1 MAIALGGGANSAN
14 LEQAKAA
21 WQRLPPNLRGA
32 LLVTLAAIG
41 FTLVWT
47 LAKVL
52 AGRGMHPFQISFG
65 RALFSLLALMPFV
78 LRGGLRPFRTRH
90 PWMHLTRAA
99 SGAIAMLFGF
109 YALVNLPLA
118 EVTALGF
125 TTPLFTVLF
134 AALVLNEGVGWRRW
148 SAVAVGFIGMLI
160 IVKPGA
166 AALQVD
172 ALYAI
177 GSAMLV
183 AFSITLVKRFPAS
196 ESQTVLLFYVFFASI
211 LVCALPAQSVWR
223 PMDGVEWLM
232 LIAIGVLGLGAHAL
246 FISGFRIG
254 ESSFVAPFD
263 YSKLLF
269 AIVIGFFTFGET
281 PSLTT
286 LGGAAVLIVS
296 SLYIAHREAR
306 RVKLAARQS
315 RPRSG

>member
-1 MAIALGGGANSAN
+1 MAVALGRGAPGASLA
-14 LEQAKAA
+14 QAKAA
-21 WQRLPPNLRGA
+21 WRRMPPNLRGA

-52 AGRGMHPFQISFG
+52 AERGMHPFQISFG

-78 LRGGLRPFRTRH
+78 LRGGWRPFRTRH

-99 SGAIAMLFGF
+99 SGALAVLFGF
-109 YALVNLPLA
+109 YALVSLPLA

-134 AALVLNEGVGWRRW
+134 AALVLREGVGWRRW
-148 SAVAVGFIGMLI
+148 AAVGIGFLGMLI

-177 GSAMLV
+177 GSAFLV

-196 ESQTVLLFYVFFASI
+196 ESQTVLLLYVFLASI
-211 LVCALPAQSVWR
+211 LVCALPASWVWR

-232 LIAIGVLGLGAHAL
+232 MVVIGVLGLGAHAL
-246 FISGFRIG
+246 FIAGFRIG
-254 ESSFVAPFD
+254 ESSFIAPFD

-269 AIVIGFFTFGET
+269 AIVIGFLTFGET
-281 PSLTT
+281 PSWTT

-306 RVKLAARQS
+306 RVKQAA
-315 RPRSG
+315 PRSRTGSG